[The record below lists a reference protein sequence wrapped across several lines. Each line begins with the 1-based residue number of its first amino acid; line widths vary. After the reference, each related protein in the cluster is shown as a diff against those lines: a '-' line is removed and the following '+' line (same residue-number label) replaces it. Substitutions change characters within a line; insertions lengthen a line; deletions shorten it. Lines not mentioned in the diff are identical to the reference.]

1 MHLSNVLLSTLTV
14 MAGVAY
20 SEVHYDGKI
29 EVVPPSVNCRQDAID
44 WCKNYVTNKPNK
56 NDQNP
61 AFSVEDCNNVM
72 SIDEPWQCEW

>member
-1 MHLSNVLLSTLTV
+1 MHLTKTLLSALTV

-20 SEVHYDGKI
+20 SEVHYSGKI
-29 EVVPPSVNCRQDAID
+29 EVGPPAVNCRQDAID
-44 WCKNYVTNKPNK
+44 WCKNYVTKKPNE

-72 SIDEPWQCEW
+72 SIDDPWQCEW